1 MALLREL
8 KFVDLYIG
16 RDFADVKAGAGA
28 HAPRVPVPNEYHEE
42 VEALRIAVQEKLNAA
57 GDDECAHTHDGV
69 IYRVTRM
76 HDLQDHPVL
85 FLRKVEQAVWPLEK
99 IALPKHVLEHV
110 LAASTKGLI
119 LISGD
124 MGSGKT
130 TTATALLIERLSLH
144 GSFGLALE
152 QPPEYDLNGV
162 HGNGRCIQ
170 VPVTRRN
177 GGFREQLQLAKR
189 TSTSELLIGEIRCG
203 ETGAVAVNQ
212 TNVGTTVISTIHAK
226 SPVDAI
232 TQLATFAALGGMRNP
247 QQLISQGLA
256 AVIHQRVTR
265 MGADNKK
272 MLMTFECLVV
282 GGNDEGSIRQKIA
295 DHERVG
301 SLTQDIHNQKHAQ
314 IHGSRNH

>member
-1 MALLREL
+1 MSLLREL

-28 HAPRVPVPNEYHEE
+28 HAPRVPVAAEYHEE
-42 VEALRIAVQEKLNAA
+42 VELLRKAVAAKLEAT
-57 GDDECAHTHDGV
+57 GDDECAHTHDDV

-76 HDLQDHPVL
+76 HDLTDAPVL
-85 FLRKVEQAVWPLEK
+85 FLRKVEPAVWPLEK
-99 IALPKHVLEHV
+99 VALPKHVLEHV

-130 TTATALLIERLSLH
+130 TTATALLIERLSQH

-162 HGNGRCIQ
+162 HGKGRCIQ

-226 SPVDAI
+226 SPIDAI
-232 TQLATFAALGGMRNP
+232 TQLESFALIGGMRNP
-247 QQLISQGLA
+247 HQLIAQGLA
-256 AVIHQRVTR
+256 AVIHQSVMR
-265 MGADNKK
+265 MGPEGKK
-272 MLMTFECLVV
+272 MLMTFDCLVV
-282 GGNDEGSIRQKIA
+282 GGPEEKSIRQKISDPQRIGQLA
-295 DHERVG
+295 
-301 SLTQDIHNQKHAQ
+301 QDIHDQKHKQ
-314 IHGSRNH
+314 IQASRNH